1 MIFSIWDD
9 HDFGL
14 NDGGGS
20 FVNKSKSENISGFW
34 EVSNTD
40 PRRNRDGIYYSKEI
54 KII

>member
-20 FVNKSKSENISGFW
+20 FVNKSKSEKIYLDFWKYQILIQEEIETNILL
-34 EVSNTD
+34 
-40 PRRNRDGIYYSKEI
+40 KEI